1 MPEFVDGVRP
11 VRVGGV
17 IKPPVKIRDVK
28 PVYPPIAM
36 QAGVQGV
43 VIIQAV
49 LDTTGNVYNAVVLR
63 GQPLLDEAALQAV
76 SGWQFQPT
84 LINGVATP
92 LVMTVT
98 VNFTLDK

>member
-1 MPEFVDGVRP
+1 
-11 VRVGGV
+11 
-17 IKPPVKIRDVK
+17 
-28 PVYPPIAM
+28 M

-49 LDTTGNVYNAVVLR
+49 LDTTGNVYSAAVLR

-84 LINGVATP
+84 LINGVPTP

-98 VNFTLDK
+98 VNFTLGK